1 MCRRSLSLT
10 VVCERPDCQGHVHV
24 VGTPTR
30 CRLPSD
36 CVCGCVCV
44 QNSALCVCREWSCFL
59 LLSRSLSLSLS
70 LALARFV
77 AFAYHVP
84 VNLHGHLHANL
95 QTTTYTTR
103 TLRNSC
109 SFLCSKCRTS
119 HRRPATTRPCYHS
132 ACTSCE
138 SKEGVT
144 NHVAKHTLAARRRS
158 PCISRACDPERRRS
172 ASRPCHGSHRRCS
185 DTARTGWCGPR
196 APARARGAST
206 RARAA

>member
-70 LALARFV
+70 RSRSLRGFCLSCARQPTRALACKP
-77 AFAYHVP
+77 ANN
-84 VNLHGHLHANL
+84 NLHDTDSQKLLQLLVLQVPHL
-95 QTTTYTTR
+95 
-103 TLRNSC
+103 S
-109 SFLCSKCRTS
+109 
-119 HRRPATTRPCYHS
+119 PPPCYHAALLPQRMHLVRIKGRS
-132 ACTSCE
+132 HEPRGKAHAC
-138 SKEGVT
+138 
-144 NHVAKHTLAARRRS
+144 RS
-158 PCISRACDPERRRS
+158 TP
-172 ASRPCHGSHRRCS
+172 
-185 DTARTGWCGPR
+185 
-196 APARARGAST
+196 PAVHQPSM
-206 RARAA
+206 